1 VTGLL
6 AALTRTELDTLTA
19 DIEHG
24 HDKAHIAL
32 RNAPIGDPVR
42 LAAACGVAQ
51 DCMSLLMD
59 CYDESILRVAEEFD
73 RVWELGGDNVH

>member
-1 VTGLL
+1 MTAGLL
-6 AALTRTELDTLTA
+6 APLSRTELDVLTA

-32 RNAPIGDPVR
+32 RCAPIGDPAR
-42 LAAACGVAQ
+42 LAEACGVAQ

-59 CYDESILRVAEEFD
+59 CYDESMRRLAAEFD
-73 RVWELGGDNVH
+73 RAFLDG